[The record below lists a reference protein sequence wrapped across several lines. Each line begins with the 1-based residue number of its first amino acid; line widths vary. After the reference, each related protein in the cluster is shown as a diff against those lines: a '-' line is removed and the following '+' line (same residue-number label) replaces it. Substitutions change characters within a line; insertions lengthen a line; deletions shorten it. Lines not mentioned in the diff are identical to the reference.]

1 MCVGSDP
8 KHVTSDW
15 IQVIYIR
22 LDPRNASDWIQE
34 MHQTGSKKSIPAQSV
49 SGSEPCAGI
58 SLRDMS
64 PSCHVAETH
73 ANVSWNVTRVTTC
86 HDMSHVRGCLFRW
99 EGLCCHSSWYL
110 LSLTLVIGFVTA
122 TSRLYKLTDEPRY
135 HSVHDHI
142 ERCESSYYLIQSP
155 DFPFFQ
161 FTQSTI
167 II

>member
-1 MCVGSDP
+1 MCWIGFKTCYIRLDPSYIYKTGS
-8 KHVTSDW
+8 KKC
-15 IQVIYIR
+15 IR
-22 LDPRNASDWIQE
+22 LDPRNPFRRRVSPAPSLVPASAFVTCRPHVMSQRL
-34 MHQTGSKKSIPAQSV
+34 MQMSK
-49 SGSEPCAGI
+49 
-58 SLRDMS
+58 
-64 PSCHVAETH
+64 H
-73 ANVSWNVTRVTTC
+73 ASWNVTRVTTC
-86 HDMSHVRGCLFRW
+86 HDLSHVRGCLFRW